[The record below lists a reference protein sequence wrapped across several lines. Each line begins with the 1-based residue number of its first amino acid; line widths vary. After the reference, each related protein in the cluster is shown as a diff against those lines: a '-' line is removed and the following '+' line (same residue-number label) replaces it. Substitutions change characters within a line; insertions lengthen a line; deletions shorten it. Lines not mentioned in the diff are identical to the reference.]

1 MGCGNFLVVAYRE
14 IRLLELQGMIRIR
27 NLTHDYQR
35 ALIAELLSQVDVDQF
50 YGIEIE
56 EFPARIAEVALYLV
70 DHQANMA
77 LSLEFGEYLPRIPL
91 KAAPHIRIENSLT

>member
-14 IRLLELQGMIRIR
+14 IRLLELQALIRIR

-50 YGIEIE
+50 YGIKDRRIS
-56 EFPARIAEVALYLV
+56 ARIAEVAV
-70 DHQANMA
+70 
-77 LSLEFGEYLPRIPL
+77 SC
-91 KAAPHIRIENSLT
+91 